1 MMPLMSKS
9 KSILLVDDEPDIV
22 NLFTD
27 LLNREDYEVIG
38 FTNPLEA
45 LENYKTNFAQYG
57 LIISDIRMPG
67 MTGFDLLKNI
77 KKIDATISFFLMSAN
92 DTINYSEIEGIKI
105 DGFIQKP
112 IRIKEFLSILEKH
125 LINIQISWMYSK
137 DKW

>member
-1 MMPLMSKS
+1 MHEENKMMSLMSKS

-45 LENYKTNFAQYG
+45 LEHYKTNFAQYE
-57 LIISDIRMPG
+57 LVISDIRMPG

-77 KKIDATISFFLMSAN
+77 KKIDATISFFFMSAY
-92 DTINYSEIEGIKI
+92 DAINFSELEGIKI

-112 IRIKEFLSILEKH
+112 IRIKELLSLLEKH
-125 LINIQISWMYSK
+125 LINIQIS
-137 DKW
+137 

>member
-1 MMPLMSKS
+1 MSKS

-22 NLFTD
+22 NLFKD
-27 LLNREDYEVIG
+27 LLENKNYEVID

-45 LENYKTNFAQYG
+45 LENYKTNWDQYG
-57 LIISDIRMPG
+57 LVISDIRMPG
-67 MTGFDLLKNI
+67 MTGFDLLKYI

-125 LINIQISWMYSK
+125 LINIQIS
-137 DKW
+137 